1 MGLCSRTLTS
11 PGDQLA
17 ADRSRRVGAPEP
29 LALTERNP
37 SCLRPFSK
45 TGPSADQAQ
54 EPYQAEKTMTKLV
67 IAAIT
72 GVLFTVGAASAQ
84 MSAPSNPNAQNPEAT
99 CPAGANCAPGQA
111 SPGATGATQPRPTSS
126 DVTGSTAQPSS
137 EKKNPEH
144 TCPPGSK
151 C

>member
-17 ADRSRRVGAPEP
+17 ADRSRRVGAPER

-37 SCLRPFSK
+37 SCLRPFSE

-84 MSAPSNPNAQNPEAT
+84 TSAPTNPNA
-99 CPAGANCAPGQA
+99 ANCAPGQA
-111 SPGATGATQPRPTSS
+111 SSGATGATQARPTSS

>member
-1 MGLCSRTLTS
+1 
-11 PGDQLA
+11 
-17 ADRSRRVGAPEP
+17 
-29 LALTERNP
+29 
-37 SCLRPFSK
+37 
-45 TGPSADQAQ
+45 
-54 EPYQAEKTMTKLV
+54 MTKLV

-72 GVLFTVGAASAQ
+72 VLFTVGAASAQ
-84 MSAPSNPNAQNPEAT
+84 MSAPTNPNAQNPEAT

-111 SPGATGATQPRPTSS
+111 SPGATGATQPRPTAS

>member
-17 ADRSRRVGAPEP
+17 AIARAGWAPEP
-29 LALTERNP
+29 LALTARNP

-45 TGPSADQAQ
+45 MGPSADQAQ

-72 GVLFTVGAASAQ
+72 VLFTVGAASAQ
-84 MSAPSNPNAQNPEAT
+84 TSAPTNPNAQNPEAT
-99 CPAGANCAPGQA
+99 CPAGVNCAPGQA
-111 SPGATGATQPRPTSS
+111 LPGATGATQPRPTTS